1 MTMRRTRSIRLRTN
15 PGFGRYSKCGVPVV
29 RPFAAF
35 LAARGLR
42 GNGRKAS

>member
-1 MTMRRTRSIRLRTN
+1 MTMRDARFLPSDTN